1 MNDSVNGGYATF
13 SLFHTIHLH
22 FNTKSYDYHRYHGKC
37 NISKEAFLN
46 RRDKY
51 VFYALSRKYN
61 LTDVK
66 DFFVSNLFEKPKCWI
81 GDLNTQEG
89 DDVYKKYQK
98 KIQSLTYV
106 FSNDIINLFDKVEK
120 PNDIIMVKGGQEPIL
135 LKELYYGNIA
145 AETLIILNH
154 YLKFTDMWNEKIQ
167 DDVVYPEFMFKLK
180 KYEPFVSFDTE
191 KFKTIL
197 VDKIKEYK

>member
-1 MNDSVNGGYATF
+1 
-13 SLFHTIHLH
+13 
-22 FNTKSYDYHRYHGKC
+22 
-37 NISKEAFLN
+37 
-46 RRDKY
+46 
-51 VFYALSRKYN
+51 
-61 LTDVK
+61 
-66 DFFVSNLFEKPKCWI
+66 
-81 GDLNTQEG
+81 
-89 DDVYKKYQK
+89 
-98 KIQSLTYV
+98 
-106 FSNDIINLFDKVEK
+106 
-120 PNDIIMVKGGQEPIL
+120 MVKGGQEPIL

>member
-1 MNDSVNGGYATF
+1 MSENGGYATF

-66 DFFVSNLFEKPKCWI
+66 DLFVSNLFENPKCWI
-81 GDLNTQEG
+81 GDLNTQEA
-89 DDVYKKYQK
+89 DEVYKKYQK

-180 KYEPFVSFDTE
+180 KYEPFVSYDIE

>member
-1 MNDSVNGGYATF
+1 MNTM
-13 SLFHTIHLH
+13 
-22 FNTKSYDYHRYHGKC
+22 
-37 NISKEAFLN
+37 EA
-46 RRDKY
+46 D
-51 VFYALSRKYN
+51 
-61 LTDVK
+61 
-66 DFFVSNLFEKPKCWI
+66 E
-81 GDLNTQEG
+81 
-89 DDVYKKYQK
+89 VYKKYQK

-145 AETLIILNH
+145 AETLIILNRF
-154 YLKFTDMWNEKIQ
+154 LKFTDMWNEKIQ

-180 KYEPFVSFDTE
+180 KYEPFVSYDIE